1 MRDRIP
7 TSCADLDLAAVER
20 ELIRTGANVSAA
32 AKSLGVP
39 VHDLRVLTRIV
50 PRLVDVALEAEELR
64 LDEAQEALVAAL
76 RTGTLRGRLTAASF
90 ILRISGDAR
99 RRGWGRSGSSRDQ
112 PIEPQSVTIKWLD
125 T

>member
-1 MRDRIP
+1 MSGKIP
-7 TSCADLDLAAVER
+7 TSCVGLDLAAVER

-39 VHDLRVLTRIV
+39 VHDLRVLTRAQ
-50 PRLVDVALEAEELR
+50 PRLIEVAMEAEELR
-64 LDEAQEALVAAL
+64 LDEAQEALFAAL
-76 RTGTLRGRLTAASF
+76 RTGTLRRRLAAASF
-90 ILRISGDAR
+90 ILRMSGEAR

-112 PIEPQSVTIKWLD
+112 PIEPQSVTIKWRD